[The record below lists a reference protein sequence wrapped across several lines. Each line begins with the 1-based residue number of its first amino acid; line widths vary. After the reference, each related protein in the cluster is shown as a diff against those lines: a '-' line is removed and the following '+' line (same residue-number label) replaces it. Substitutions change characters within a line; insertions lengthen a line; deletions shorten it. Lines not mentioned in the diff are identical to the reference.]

1 MSAALDADA
10 DANADAL
17 TTALLASAGVDRASR
32 RGRPSRA
39 RALNQQ
45 DDSELFL
52 EHDPLLEDSST
63 SGEDARDD
71 EDGRENDEDVERASS
86 LASSPLVDESS
97 SSGSCSR
104 KSSESSC

>member
-45 DDSELFL
+45 DDFELFL

-71 EDGRENDEDVERASS
+71 GDGRENDEDVERASS
-86 LASSPLVDESS
+86 
-97 SSGSCSR
+97 
-104 KSSESSC
+104 